1 MEDADNG
8 TLDEI
13 DVIPN
18 EEMLLVL
25 RNFKHSVKLSFASA
39 MLKDLLLQWQALSEK
54 GYVKRMKPDTFNLQN
69 RGTIGKSVGKL
80 RVNDTMSDFLV
91 CRAHDRLLYFR
102 FIPQHPPH
110 FITYSFNI
118 QWLQ

>member
-25 RNFKHSVKLSFASA
+25 INSRHLVKLYNIQYL
-39 MLKDLLLQWQALSEK
+39 MLKDFVLQCQALSEK
-54 GYVKRMKPDTFNLQN
+54 GYVKRMKPDTFNLQH

-102 FIPQHPPH
+102 
-110 FITYSFNI
+110 
-118 QWLQ
+118 